1 MTLGKWLGGGM
12 PFGAFGGRQEI
23 LAVFDPRES
32 TALSHSGTFQNNVM
46 MLKAGSVGLSQV
58 YTAEAARD
66 LNERGESLKNRLIQV
81 LKGTRFCVTGHG
93 SLMCIHAT
101 TTGLD
106 AEKIN
111 CKDDILGVEDTDLK
125 RLFWMEMINAGY
137 WVTMRGSI
145 ALNLPTP
152 SSSLDA
158 FVEAVEGFCVK
169 YRQLISRP

>member
-1 MTLGKWLGGGM
+1 M

-23 LAVFDPRES
+23 LAVFDPRAS
-32 TALSHSGTFQNNVM
+32 TSLSHSGTFQNNVM
-46 MLKAGSVGLSQV
+46 MLKAGNVGLSQV
-58 YTAEAARD
+58 YTAEAARC
-66 LNERGESLKNRLIQV
+66 LNERGESLKKRLVQV
-81 LKGTRFCVTGHG
+81 LEGTRFCVTGRG

-101 TTGLD
+101 TTGLA
-106 AEKIN
+106 AEEIN
-111 CKDDILGVEDTDLK
+111 CKDDVLVVEDTDLK

-152 SSSLDA
+152 SKSLDS
-158 FVEAVEGFCVK
+158 FVETVEGFCAK